1 MLEISPEV
9 AAAQDV
15 IPKRS
20 EESGREDGAQCTNF
34 SPRAARSPDPSLRF
48 AMTPVVFLQPLSE
61 KNSNT

>member
-20 EESGREDGAQCTNF
+20 EESGREGGAQCTNF
-34 SPRAARSPDPSLRF
+34 SPRAAL
-48 AMTPVVFLQPLSE
+48 TQVVFLQPLSE